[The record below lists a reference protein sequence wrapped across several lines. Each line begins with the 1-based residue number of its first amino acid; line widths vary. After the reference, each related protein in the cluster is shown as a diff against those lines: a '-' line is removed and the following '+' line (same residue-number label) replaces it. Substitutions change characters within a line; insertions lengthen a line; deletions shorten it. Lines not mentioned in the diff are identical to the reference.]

1 MDVKEVQRR
10 LWEQSQ
16 EHRESREQTKDTYRA
31 RLRNLMDLM
40 HHPVWLNEAANRT
53 LKHSYGKAPG
63 IDNMTVS
70 QFRNGLETRLEKLR
84 LELKRGTYTPKPVK
98 QVMIPKANGKM
109 RMLGIPCLRDK
120 IVQEAI
126 RMALEP
132 IFEVEFH
139 ENSYGFRP
147 NRNTHQAIFRC
158 QQLMRAKFS
167 WVIEGDVK
175 ACFDEIS
182 HKAIMEVLREKIH
195 DNNFLDLIKRFLEAG
210 MQVDG
215 VVQPTVKGVPQGGVI
230 SPLLANAVLNKLDW
244 FLHKRGAYG
253 KKENK
258 YCWDRK
264 LPNVRFVRYADD
276 WCVFITRANK
286 QYAEA
291 LRDDIG
297 KFLNKYCGLR
307 FSEEKTLVTHVRD
320 GFSFLGFDLKS
331 AVGRSGNFVPKILI
345 STKAKQRLNLR
356 LNEAMRYRPAQ
367 ESIVLRIERASA
379 IIRGWAN
386 YYCIAH
392 NFPRLTSTLEHWAFW
407 IAVKAISRKL
417 NIKSGKVLKRYYR
430 EGTIVIGEECR
441 LEKFRNTSIKLYV
454 SNPKPYEPGG
464 VCVYEND
471 EEEEAA
477 FHKYNERGRFGQWD
491 LKHET
496 LRRDNFCCQKCGR
509 KVTAETSAVD
519 HIKPVN
525 CFANFQLASKPEN
538 LQTLCLQCHKDKHR

>member
-53 LKHSYGKAPG
+53 LKRSYGKAPG

-84 LELKRGTYTPKPVK
+84 LELKRGTYTPQPVK
-98 QVMIPKANGKM
+98 QAMIPKANGKM

-307 FSEEKTLVTHVRD
+307 LSEEKTLVTHARD

-441 LEKFRNTSIKLYV
+441 LERFRNTSIKLYV

-464 VCVYEND
+464 VCVYESD

-496 LRRDNFCCQKCGR
+496 LRRDKFCCQKCGR

>member
-1 MDVKEVQRR
+1 M
-10 LWEQSQ
+10 
-16 EHRESREQTKDTYRA
+16 
-31 RLRNLMDLM
+31 
-40 HHPVWLNEAANRT
+40 
-53 LKHSYGKAPG
+53 
-63 IDNMTVS
+63 
-70 QFRNGLETRLEKLR
+70 EKLR

-307 FSEEKTLVTHVRD
+307 LSEEKTLVTHVRD

-441 LEKFRNTSIKLYV
+441 LERFRNTSIKLYV